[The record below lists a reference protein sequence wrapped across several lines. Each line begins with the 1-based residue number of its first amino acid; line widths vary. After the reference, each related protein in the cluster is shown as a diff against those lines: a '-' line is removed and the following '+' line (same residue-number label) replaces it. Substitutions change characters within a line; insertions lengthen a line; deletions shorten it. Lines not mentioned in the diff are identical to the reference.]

1 MSALEKAGF
10 RQVLQRAS
18 HVQLK
23 RDNLLVTVPDH
34 SGDLNPS
41 VLRSILRQSQM
52 TQEEFLA
59 LLK

>member
-10 RQVLQRAS
+10 RQVRQRGS
-18 HVQLK
+18 HVQFK
-23 RDNLLVTVPDH
+23 WGNWLVTAPEH
-34 SGDLNPS
+34 PADLNPG